1 MSYSLDRFLRRNSH
15 VDHER
20 PPVALMQ
27 VRDQKSAKDERT
39 ALMRA
44 RLDAF
49 DQQFSSSTN
58 HSRN

>member
-1 MSYSLDRFLRRNSH
+1 MSYSLDRFLSH

-20 PPVALMQ
+20 PPVAFVR
-27 VRDQKSAKDERT
+27 VRDQMSAEAEET

-58 HSRN
+58 NSRN